1 MRLTLIPLLL
11 ATPAFA
17 DNCTIPEGP
26 PQVMEHA
33 ILMIEDNAGDG
44 DLSVQGYFG
53 DESWTALCLFDPAGN
68 LIMQVRPSGT
78 LAAKGLA
85 SINMETTERQ
95 YAQYDYAALQAE
107 FPEGDYTVRA
117 MDIDGEVVTSTAH
130 FTTLLPAMPII
141 TTPAT
146 VPESVGATV
155 PKVPLADLAVAWQ
168 PVTTSQDGRPIAV
181 RGYAVWVNKENHV
194 DDNGYSR
201 PNLDVHLGPDA
212 TSFVVPAEF
221 LDAGSLYELEVTV
234 IDDSGNQTV
243 GGASFFQTE

>member
-11 ATPAFA
+11 CTPAFA
-17 DNCTIPEGP
+17 DTCTVPEGP
-26 PQVMEHA
+26 PQAMEHA

-44 DLSVQGYFG
+44 DLSVQGFFD
-53 DESWTALCLFDPAGN
+53 DESWTELCLFDPTGT
-68 LIMQVRPSGT
+68 LILHVAPGGA

-85 SINMETTERQ
+85 GVTMETTERL
-95 YAQYDYAALQAE
+95 YAAYDYAALQAE
-107 FPEGDYTVRA
+107 FSEGDYTLRA
-117 MDIDGEVVTSTAH
+117 MDIDGEVLTGTAH
-130 FTTLLPAMPII
+130 FSTVLPSMPVI

-146 VPESVGATV
+146 VPESEGVTV
-155 PKVPLADLAVAWQ
+155 PTVPLADLTVAWQ
-168 PVTTSQDGRPIAV
+168 PVTTSQDGRPVVV

-194 DDNGYSR
+194 DDHGFSR

-212 TSFVVPAEF
+212 TSFVVPAAF

-234 IDDSGNQTV
+234 IDDTGNQTV